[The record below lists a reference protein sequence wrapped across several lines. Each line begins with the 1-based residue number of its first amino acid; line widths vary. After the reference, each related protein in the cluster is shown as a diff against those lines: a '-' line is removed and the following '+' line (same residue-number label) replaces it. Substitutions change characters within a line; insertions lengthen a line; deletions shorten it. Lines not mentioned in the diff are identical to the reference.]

1 MEEKDK
7 EKEYTELLVKK
18 FNVLISLILDLS
30 GDKELSI
37 TEKVKKLS
45 DYGLKP
51 SEIGEIL
58 NKKPNYISAVVNR
71 FKKSKRKA

>member
-1 MEEKDK
+1 MKDT
-7 EKEYTELLVKK
+7 EYKELLIKK
-18 FNVLISLILDLS
+18 FNILISLILDLS
-30 GDKELSI
+30 EDKELSI

-58 NKKPNYISAVVNR
+58 GKKANYISAVMNSFR
-71 FKKSKRKA
+71 KSKRKA